1 MKKIINNILYR
12 FKEGSLAK
20 RTELVGRTI
29 SYKEL
34 KEIKTCLV
42 FYTAGEEPQAGIE
55 ILKKKMPGVKF
66 VKLCF
71 VPAGIEVTES
81 DNLVVFRYE
90 ELGFGGKIQN
100 ERLYKELS
108 KEYDLLVD
116 FTAVSNVMTQ
126 FVLNNS
132 KAHCI
137 VGMKREGAVGEIIID
152 GVNNQQELA
161 IKLTA
166 LLAAINRF

>member
-12 FKEGSLAK
+12 FKEDSLAK

-108 KEYDLLVD
+108 K
-116 FTAVSNVMTQ
+116 
-126 FVLNNS
+126 
-132 KAHCI
+132 
-137 VGMKREGAVGEIIID
+137 
-152 GVNNQQELA
+152 
-161 IKLTA
+161 
-166 LLAAINRF
+166 

>member
-1 MKKIINNILYR
+1 M
-12 FKEGSLAK
+12 
-20 RTELVGRTI
+20 
-29 SYKEL
+29 
-34 KEIKTCLV
+34 
-42 FYTAGEEPQAGIE
+42 
-55 ILKKKMPGVKF
+55 
-66 VKLCF
+66 
-71 VPAGIEVTES
+71 TES